1 VTDSHP
7 TPDPR
12 PAPCRTAG
20 RVLALILAAGPA
32 TAGAQQQRHP
42 PPEAVARAVV
52 AADSTGDWVALLRL
66 AHPDAL
72 VRFRGLQTFQ
82 LRTLGSTE
90 WPAADS
96 LGMDSLEVDSTVQA
110 RWQRARTR
118 QVRFM
123 LDSVFLVPT
132 VDSLA
137 HTSPDTVFVRWFR
150 GTRAASV
157 SDSTATAPKRPPA
170 YRVIGAVRAS
180 DTLAYVVVE
189 RPVVQPLGPMPEMF
203 RDFPRDTH
211 QTEVMIMRR
220 YGKAWRSMLDGVG
233 EPYGYSADLGHEE

>member
-1 VTDSHP
+1 MK
-7 TPDPR
+7 PR
-12 PAPCRTAG
+12 LSRTILVMAILPAIAPGSA
-20 RVLALILAAGPA
+20 
-32 TAGAQQQRHP
+32 AQQQP
-42 PPEAVARAVV
+42 VAPPEQVARAVLQ
-52 AADSTGDWVALLRL
+52 ADSTGDWVALLRL

-82 LRTLGSTE
+82 LRMLGSAE
-90 WPAADS
+90 WPVTDS
-96 LGMDSLEVDSTVQA
+96 LGTDSLGVDSTLQA

-123 LDSVFLVPT
+123 LDSVFQVPN

-137 HTSPDTVFVRWFR
+137 HTPPDTVFARWFR
-150 GTRAASV
+150 GTRAV
-157 SDSTATAPKRPPA
+157 SPDDSAATAPKGPPA

-189 RPVVQPLGPMPEMF
+189 RPVVQPLGPIPEMF
-203 RDFPRDTH
+203 RDFPRETH

-220 YGKAWRSMLDGVG
+220 HGREWRSMLDGVG